1 MSVALGLARLARAVL
16 LGALLCAASPGCS
29 RKPPNAT
36 PDGAVRELVER
47 LRKAQGDPSDA
58 RAAFDLLS
66 KRAQANLA
74 ARAQRYSAATG
85 KTIAAEAM
93 IVPSRFITRF
103 TPQRYVAQIAG
114 AYGLVEVSGALPTDR
129 AQIPCVFED
138 GAWRVDLPLPPLP
151 AVQLRPGGGT

>member
-1 MSVALGLARLARAVL
+1 MASGLSRFGRAALV
-16 LGALLCAASPGCS
+16 AASVCVASQGCS

-36 PDGAVRELVER
+36 PEGAVRELVER
-47 LRKAQGDPSDA
+47 LRRAQGDPTDA

-74 ARAQRYSAATG
+74 SRAQRYSAATG

-103 TPQRYVAQIAG
+103 APQRYAAQIAG
-114 AYGLVEVSGALPTDR
+114 AYGLVEVSGALPSDR

-151 AVQLRPGGGT
+151 AVQLRPGSGT